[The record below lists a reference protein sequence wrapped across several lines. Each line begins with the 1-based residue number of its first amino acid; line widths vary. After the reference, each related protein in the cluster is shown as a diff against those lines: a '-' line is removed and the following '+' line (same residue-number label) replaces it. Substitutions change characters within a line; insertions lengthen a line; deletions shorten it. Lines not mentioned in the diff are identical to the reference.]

1 MIDSTQSII
10 LSHPLLSYPTHA
22 LSLSLPVCLSRLSF
36 VRMSAFPSSLYLSIS
51 IPLSGLLNLVI
62 YLVYLINP
70 INLINLINQSAYV
83 PIIIYLYTEWS
94 INHPPISIYHL
105 PAHIDLSW
113 SIYPSIRPSIHLSL
127 ALAVALP
134 LCLSLDLS
142 LPISSNIKINI
153 ENEIGIDF
161 IHLHI
166 YEVYPDV
173 YMYLLI

>member
-83 PIIIYLYTEWS
+83 PIIIYLYIEWS

-105 PAHIDLSW
+105 PAYIDLSW
-113 SIYPSIRPSIHLSL
+113 SIYPSIRPSIHPSIPPSVRPSVLSAQL
-127 ALAVALP
+127 STASFQQFIHVMILP
-134 LCLSLDLS
+134 SHLSH
-142 LPISSNIKINI
+142 PISTMI
-153 ENEIGIDF
+153 
-161 IHLHI
+161 
-166 YEVYPDV
+166 
-173 YMYLLI
+173 

>member
-22 LSLSLPVCLSRLSF
+22 LSLSLSLPVCLSRLSF

-83 PIIIYLYTEWS
+83 PIIIYLYIEWS
-94 INHPPISIYHL
+94 INHPLISIYHL
-105 PAHIDLSW
+105 PAYIDLSW
-113 SIYPSIRPSIHLSL
+113 SIYPSIRPSIHPSVLSAQL
-127 ALAVALP
+127 STASFQQCIHVMILP
-134 LCLSLDLS
+134 SHLSH
-142 LPISSNIKINI
+142 PISTM
-153 ENEIGIDF
+153 
-161 IHLHI
+161 L
-166 YEVYPDV
+166 
-173 YMYLLI
+173 